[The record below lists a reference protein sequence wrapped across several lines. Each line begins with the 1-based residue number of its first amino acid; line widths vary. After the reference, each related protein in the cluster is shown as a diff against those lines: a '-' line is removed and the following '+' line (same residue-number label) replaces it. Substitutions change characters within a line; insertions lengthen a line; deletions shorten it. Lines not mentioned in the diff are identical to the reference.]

1 MPPSGFSQKA
11 INGLLIFVQ
20 ECYEDLLKELK
31 EGKDKQG
38 RPVTEGQAIQ
48 KEINQIKEYLGRFEI

>member
-11 INGLLIFVQ
+11 IEGLLIFVQ
-20 ECYEDLLKELK
+20 ACYEDLLKELK

-38 RPVTEGQAIQ
+38 RKVTEGEAIQ
-48 KEINQIKEYLGRFEI
+48 KEIDQIKEYLQKFEI